1 MQTPPDDGFL
11 LDRPGIRESFDRASA
26 RYEASAVLQA
36 RVEEEML
43 DRLAFFRLEPRVVI
57 DLGAGPGRGTAA
69 LKRSNPQASVVA
81 LDFAP
86 GMLHEATRYLSGD
99 APQFHRVC
107 ADALRLPFKDASAD
121 IVFSSLMLQWC
132 DDLLI
137 AFREVRRVLRPGGL
151 FLFSTF
157 GPDTLMELRDAWAAA
172 DEGVH
177 VNRFV
182 DMHNVGDGITRA
194 GLSEPVL
201 DVERLQLT
209 YPDVRSLM
217 RDLKTIGA
225 HNVATGRRRGL
236 TSRAQFRKVDA
247 AYELLRRDDGQLPA
261 TYEVVYGV
269 AWGTEAR
276 RGAGVE
282 GGEVVISPAEIRR
295 RG

>member
-1 MQTPPDDGFL
+1 MVSRPSDEGYL

-26 RYEASAVLQA
+26 NYEAAAVLQA
-36 RVEEEML
+36 QVENEML
-43 DRLAFFRLEPRVVI
+43 DRLSFFRLEPGVVL
-57 DLGAGPGRGTAA
+57 DLGCGTGRGTGA
-69 LKRSNPQASVVA
+69 LKRAYPKASLVA

-86 GMLHEATRYLSGD
+86 GMLREAQRYLTD
-99 APQFHRVC
+99 ALRFERVC
-107 ADALRLPFKDASAD
+107 ADALRLPFSDASAD
-121 IVFSSLMLQWC
+121 VIFSNLMLQWC

-137 AFREVRRVLRPGGL
+137 AFKEVRRVLRPGGL

-157 GPDTLMELRDAWAAA
+157 GPDTLMELRDAWAVA

-177 VNRFV
+177 VNRFM
-182 DMHNVGDGITRA
+182 DMHGLGEGLTRA
-194 GLSEPVL
+194 GLAEPVL
-201 DVERLQLT
+201 DIERTQLS

-236 TSRAQFRKVDA
+236 TSPTRMRKVEA
-247 AYELLRRDDGQLPA
+247 AYELLRKDGQLPA

-269 AWGTEAR
+269 AWGSDLR
-276 RGAGVE
+276 RAAAME
-282 GGEVVISPAEIRR
+282 GGEIVIAPGDIRR